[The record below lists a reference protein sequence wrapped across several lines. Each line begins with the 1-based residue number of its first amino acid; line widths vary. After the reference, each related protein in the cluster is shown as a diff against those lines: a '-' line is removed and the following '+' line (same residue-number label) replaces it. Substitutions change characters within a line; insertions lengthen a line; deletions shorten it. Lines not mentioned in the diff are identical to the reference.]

1 MLNRGNINKY
11 LFKLHCTWLRF
22 ALQFFLIHRV
32 FNTLLD
38 IGD

>member
-11 LFKLHCTWLRF
+11 LFKLHNTRLRF
-22 ALQFFLIHRV
+22 ARNFYLIHRV
-32 FNTLLD
+32 FNTLSD